1 MARPTITTLAES
13 LGVSK
18 MTISRVINNQP
29 GVSEELRQRIQEK
42 IDELG
47 YVPSAQARSLATGK
61 SNLIGVI
68 VPAIVSEWI
77 TPLLLGVS
85 EEAGRHGYQMLVI
98 STGVSLNSAH
108 SSPAWAAG
116 SDLADGLIVA
126 SWRVPLAAVQKMVKH
141 GTPVVVVDGF
151 TRSNKISWVSAGDRE
166 GVVDAVRHLAGLGHR
181 RIAFIGGGEEAYL
194 AKQRLAGFQD
204 GMRQAQIP
212 LDESL
217 LVHSDFTVETGYQ
230 RAMQLLGQPRPPT
243 AILAASDPVALGVS
257 QAAHELGIHIPEDLS
272 VVGFDDTLAAACAP
286 PLTTVQRDYTA
297 MGRAAMNL
305 LNEQLS
311 GRLKEGTVT
320 QMDLPTRLVIRKST
334 APLKS
339 STDTGIIP

>member
-1 MARPTITTLAES
+1 MTRPTITTLAES

-18 MTISRVINNQP
+18 MTISRVINKQP

-47 YVPSAQARSLATGK
+47 YIPSAQARSLASGK
-61 SNLIGVI
+61 SNLIGVL
-68 VPAIVSEWI
+68 VPAVVSEWI

-85 EEAGRHGYQMLVI
+85 EEANRHGYQMLII
-98 STGVSLNSAH
+98 STGLSGNSSHAA
-108 SSPAWAAG
+108 PVWAAG

-126 SWRVPLAAVQKMVKH
+126 SWRVPITAVQKMVKR

-151 TRSNKISWVSAGDRE
+151 TRSNKVSWVSAGDRE
-166 GVVDAVRHLAGLGHR
+166 GAVEAIRHLAELGHR

-194 AKQRLAGFQD
+194 AKQRLAGFLD
-204 GMRQAQIP
+204 GMRQAQTP
-212 LDESL
+212 VDEAL
-217 LVHSDFTVETGYQ
+217 IVHSNFTVETGY
-230 RAMQLLGQPRPPT
+230 RCAMNLLKSPESPT
-243 AILAASDPVALGVS
+243 AILAASDPVALGIS

-272 VVGFDDTLAAACAP
+272 VVGFDDTLALACAP
-286 PLTTVQRDYTA
+286 PLTTVMRDYTA
-297 MGRAAMNL
+297 MGRAAMHL

-320 QMDLPTRLVIRKST
+320 QMDLPTHLVVRKST
-334 APLKS
+334 APVKPPS
-339 STDTGIIP
+339 ESGS